1 MSRMNRSFTF
11 GVAPA
16 LSLTVAAFLASGC
29 GDDED
34 DPQPINLGE
43 GAAFVVGT
51 RIWDDTTTL
60 SYFHVV
66 PSLDANTLVD
76 PKQGLEVPGAA
87 KLYSV
92 KGLGWFAIGG
102 GEAPT
107 ITRYTLDERGALAR
121 GQSIDL
127 SGYGVKGLWDT
138 IYFVSPTKAYYPDR
152 EGTQLIVWNPSTMRV
167 IGNIQLPETVRDGY
181 LALYGYTPVVRG
193 TKLLFSIGWFDW
205 SENDSVLPET
215 GLVSIDT
222 ESDTLAAFETDERC
236 GGITQTIAMSD
247 GDAYFVS
254 SALAGTAHLLGRLAT
269 EPCALRIRH
278 GEEAFDG
285 KYVQPLAALTEG
297 GTAGEPIPGGQD
309 TVFLRVLDESLATI
323 EDGAFTYDL
332 TGQAAWH
339 WVRWTP
345 ASNTIESIDSL
356 DPSSSDV
363 LWFEIDGKIYGSQT
377 TTEYTETTLIELTA
391 EGGPRVGLTAPGFVH
406 GVARVR

>member
-1 MSRMNRSFTF
+1 MSGMNRSLIFRA
-11 GVAPA
+11 VPA
-16 LSLTVAAFLASGC
+16 LSLTLAAFLAAGC

-34 DPQPINLGE
+34 DSQPSNLGE
-43 GAAFVVGT
+43 GAAFIVGT

-66 PSLDANTLVD
+66 PSLDADTLVD

-152 EGTQLIVWNPSTMRV
+152 DGTQLIAWNPTTMRV
-167 IGNIQLPETVRDGY
+167 TGNLQLPETVRDGY

-193 TKLLFSIGWFDW
+193 TKLLFSVGWFDW

-215 GLVSIDT
+215 GLVSVDT
-222 ESDTLAAFETDERC
+222 ASDTLVAFEKDDRC
-236 GGITQTIAMSD
+236 GGITQTIPIGD

-254 SALAGTAHLLGRLAT
+254 SALAGAAHRLGRLAT
-269 EPCALRIRH
+269 EPCALRILD
-278 GEEAFDG
+278 GQEAFDSN
-285 KYVQPLAALTEG
+285 YTQPLAELTDG
-297 GTAGEPIPGGQD
+297 AIAGEPIPGGRD
-309 TVFLRVLDESLATI
+309 TVFLRAFDESLATI
-323 EDGAFTYDL
+323 EDGAFSYDL
-332 TGQAAWH
+332 TGQAAWR

-345 ASNTIESIDSL
+345 ASNEVELVDSL
-356 DPSSSDV
+356 EPSTSDV
-363 LWFEIDGKIYGSQT
+363 LWFEVDDKIYGSQT
-377 TTEYTETTLIELTA
+377 NTEYTETALIELTA
-391 EGGPRVGLTAPGFVH
+391 DGGPRAGLTAPGFVH
-406 GVARVR
+406 GVARIR

>member
-1 MSRMNRSFTF
+1 MSGRNRSLIFHA
-11 GVAPA
+11 VPA
-16 LSLTVAAFLASGC
+16 LSLTLAAFLAAGC

-34 DPQPINLGE
+34 DSQRSNLGE
-43 GAAFVVGT
+43 GAAFLVGT

-66 PSLDANTLVD
+66 PSLDADTVVD

-92 KGLGWFAIGG
+92 NGLGWFAIGG

-138 IYFVSPTKAYYPDR
+138 IYFVSQTKAYYPDR
-152 EGTQLIVWNPSTMRV
+152 EGTQLIAWNPTTMRV
-167 IGNIQLPETVRDGY
+167 TGNIQLPETVRDGY

-193 TKLLFSIGWFDW
+193 TKLLFSVGWFDW

-222 ESDTLAAFETDERC
+222 DSDTLAAFEADDRC
-236 GGITQTIAMSD
+236 GGITQTIPMSD

-254 SALAGTAHLLGRLAT
+254 SALAGAAHRLGRLAT
-269 EPCALRIRH
+269 EPCALRIRD

-285 KYVQPLAALTEG
+285 KYAQPLAELTEG
-297 GTAGEPIPGGQD
+297 GIAGEPIPGGED
-309 TVFLRVLDESLATI
+309 AVFLRVFDESLATI

-332 TGQAAWH
+332 TGQAAWR

-345 ASNTIESIDSL
+345 ASNEVESIDSL
-356 DPSSSDV
+356 EPSTSDV
-363 LWFEIDGKIYGSQT
+363 LWFEVDDKIYGSQT
-377 TTEYTETTLIELTA
+377 NTEYTETTLIELTA
-391 EGGPRVGLTAPGFVH
+391 DGGPRAGLTAPGFVH